1 MRYDKEAR
9 MIFKR
14 KAYDKLLEWKNNSK
28 GKTAL
33 LIEGARRIGKSTL
46 VEEFAKKNYKSY
58 IMIDFSIASKNVK
71 NIFENSL
78 SQLDIFFMLLSFEM
92 GVTLYQRDSLII
104 FDEVQKFPKAR
115 EAIKHLVKDGRYDYI
130 ETGSLISIKENVKD
144 ILIPSEEESL
154 TMYPMDFE
162 EFAEALGESML
173 IPYIRECFIQRIPLA
188 DSIHKKASFLFK
200 EYILV
205 GGMPQAVSSYVE
217 QRKQFE
223 ECDAQKRNILK
234 IYRNDILKIDNV
246 YQSKVL
252 SIFDQIPS
260 FLSSHEKR
268 VKINS
273 IGQNNNGIIYEETFF
288 WLADSMICNE
298 CFSCSDPNI
307 GLSLTESR
315 KFIKCYMGDTGLL
328 LAHAFDENIKNDIN
342 IYTSLLHDNLSVNKG
357 MLFENVIAQM
367 LTAKGHK
374 LYFYN
379 HFSEEKHRN
388 DIEIDFILS
397 SGNKIN
403 NKIIPIEVKS
413 SKNYTT
419 ISLIKFNEKYKDRIA
434 ESFIIHP
441 KNLLVREDGIIC
453 IPAYMTFCL

>member
-1 MRYDKEAR
+1 

-14 KAYDKLLEWKNNSK
+14 KAYNKLIEWKNKSR
-28 GKTAL
+28 GRTAM
-33 LIEGARRIGKSTL
+33 LIEGARRIGKSTI

-58 IMIDFSIASKNVK
+58 ALIDFSIASDRIKD
-71 NIFENSL
+71 IFENTL
-78 SQLDIFFMLLSFEM
+78 SNLDTFFMLISFET
-92 GVTLYQRDSLII
+92 GVPLYQRESLII
-104 FDEVQKFPKAR
+104 FDEVQKYPKAR

-154 TMYPMDFE
+154 IMYPMDFE

-173 IPYIRECFIQRIPLA
+173 ISYIKECFDKKVPLL

-205 GGMPQAVSSYVE
+205 GGMPQAVSAFVE
-217 QRKQFE
+217 QKKQFE
-223 ECDAQKRNILK
+223 ECDFQKRNILK
-234 IYRNDILKIDNV
+234 IYRNDILKIDNI
-246 YQSKVL
+246 YQAKVL

-268 VKINS
+268 VKISS
-273 IGQNNNGIIYEETFF
+273 IDPSNNGIAYEETFF

-298 CFSCSDPNI
+298 CFACSDPNV

-328 LAHAFDENIKNDIN
+328 LSHTFDENIKNNIN
-342 IYTSLLHDNLSVNKG
+342 IYTAILHDNLSINKG
-357 MLFENVIAQM
+357 MFFENAIAQM
-367 LTAKGHK
+367 LTANGHK

-379 HFSEEKHRN
+379 HFSKEKHRN
-388 DIEIDFILS
+388 DIEVDFIIS
-397 SGNKIN
+397 TGSRVN

-419 ISLIKFNEKYKDRIA
+419 SSLIKFKEKFHERIA
-434 ESFIIHP
+434 ESYIIHP
-441 KNLLVREDGIIC
+441 KNLLLREDGIIC

>member
-1 MRYDKEAR
+1 

-14 KAYDKLLEWKNNSK
+14 KAYTKLLEWKQKSN

-46 VEEFAKKNYKSY
+46 VEEFAKTNYKSY
-58 IMIDFSIASKNVK
+58 ILIDFSIATKAVK
-71 NIFENSL
+71 DIFENSL
-78 SQLDIFFMLLSFEM
+78 NNLDTFFMQLSFET
-92 GVTLYQRDSLII
+92 GISLSPRKSLII

-162 EFAEALGESML
+162 EFAEALGETML
-173 IPYIRECFIQRIPLA
+173 TSYIKECFEKKVPLL
-188 DSIHKKASFLFK
+188 DSIHKKATFLFK
-200 EYILV
+200 EYIIV
-205 GGMPQAVSSYVE
+205 GGMPKAVSAYIE
-217 QRKQFE
+217 QKKQFE
-223 ECDAQKRNILK
+223 KCDFEKRNILK
-234 IYRNDILKIDNV
+234 IYRNDILKIDNI

-268 VKINS
+268 VKISS
-273 IGQNNNGIIYEETFF
+273 IDPNNNAIAYEDTFF
-288 WLADSMICNE
+288 WLSDSMICNE
-298 CFSCSDPNI
+298 CFSCTDPNV

-328 LAHAFDENIKNDIN
+328 ITHTFNENISNDIN
-342 IYTSLLHDNLSVNKG
+342 IYSSLLHDKLSINKG
-357 MLFENVIAQM
+357 MFFENVIAQM
-367 LTAKGHK
+367 LTANGHK

-388 DIEIDFILS
+388 DIEIDFIIS
-397 SGNKIN
+397 SKNRIN
-403 NKIIPIEVKS
+403 PKIIPIEVKS

-419 ISLIKFNEKYKDRIA
+419 TSLIKFRNKFKERILD
-434 ESFIIHP
+434 SYIIHP
-441 KNLLVREDGIIC
+441 KNLSITKDGIVC
-453 IPAYMTFCL
+453 IPAYMAFCL

>member
-1 MRYDKEAR
+1 

-14 KAYDKLLEWKNNSK
+14 KAYNKLIEWKNKSR
-28 GKTAL
+28 GRTAM
-33 LIEGARRIGKSTL
+33 LIEGARRIGKSTI

-58 IMIDFSIASKNVK
+58 ALIDFSIASDRIKD
-71 NIFENSL
+71 IFENTL
-78 SQLDIFFMLLSFEM
+78 SNLDTFFMLISFET
-92 GVTLYQRDSLII
+92 GVPLYQRESLII
-104 FDEVQKFPKAR
+104 FDEVQKYPKAR

-154 TMYPMDFE
+154 IMYPMDFE

-173 IPYIRECFIQRIPLA
+173 ISYIKECFDKKIPLL

-205 GGMPQAVSSYVE
+205 GGMPQAVSAFVE
-217 QRKQFE
+217 QKKQFE
-223 ECDAQKRNILK
+223 ECDFQKRNILK
-234 IYRNDILKIDNV
+234 IYRNDILKIDNI
-246 YQSKVL
+246 YQAKVL

-268 VKINS
+268 VKISS
-273 IGQNNNGIIYEETFF
+273 IDPSNNGIAYEETFF

-298 CFSCSDPNI
+298 CFACSDPNV

-328 LAHAFDENIKNDIN
+328 LSHTFDENIKNNIN
-342 IYTSLLHDNLSVNKG
+342 IYTAILHDNLSINKG
-357 MLFENVIAQM
+357 MFFENAIAQM
-367 LTAKGHK
+367 LTANGHK

-379 HFSEEKHRN
+379 HFSKEKHRN
-388 DIEIDFILS
+388 DIEVDFIIS
-397 SGNKIN
+397 TGSRVN

-413 SKNYTT
+413 SRNYTT
-419 ISLIKFNEKYKDRIA
+419 SSLIKFKEKFHERIA
-434 ESFIIHP
+434 ESYIIHP
-441 KNLLVREDGIIC
+441 KNLSIRDDGIIC

>member
-1 MRYDKEAR
+1 

-14 KAYDKLLEWKNNSK
+14 KAYNKLIEWKKRSN
-28 GKTAL
+28 GRTAM
-33 LIEGARRIGKSTL
+33 LIEGARHIGKSTL
-46 VEEFAKKNYKSY
+46 VEEFAKNNYKSY
-58 IMIDFSIASKNVK
+58 ALIDFSIASDRIKD
-71 NIFENSL
+71 IFENTL
-78 SQLDIFFMLLSFEM
+78 SNLDTFFMLLSFET
-92 GVTLYQRDSLII
+92 GVSLYQRESLII

-130 ETGSLISIKENVKD
+130 ETGSLISIKENVKN

-162 EFAEALGESML
+162 EFAEALGESIL
-173 IPYIRECFIQRIPLA
+173 IPYIKECFDKKVPLL

-205 GGMPQAVSSYVE
+205 GGMPQVVLAFIE

-223 ECDAQKRNILK
+223 ECDFQKRNILK
-234 IYRNDILKIDNV
+234 IYRNDILKIDSI
-246 YQSKVL
+246 YQAKVL
-252 SIFDQIPS
+252 SIFNQIPS

-268 VKINS
+268 VRISS
-273 IGQNNNGIIYEETFF
+273 IDPNNNGIVYEETFF

-298 CFSCSDPNI
+298 CFACSNPNI
-307 GLSLTESR
+307 GLPLTESR

-328 LAHAFDENIKNDIN
+328 LAHTFDENIENDIN
-342 IYTSLLHDNLSVNKG
+342 IYTALLHDNFSVNKR
-357 MLFENVIAQM
+357 MFFENVIAQM
-367 LTAKGHK
+367 LTANGHK

-379 HFSEEKHRN
+379 HFSKEKHRN
-388 DIEIDFILS
+388 DIEIDFIIS
-397 SGNKIN
+397 TGNHVN

-413 SKNYTT
+413 TKKYTT
-419 ISLIKFNEKYKDRIA
+419 TSLIKFKEKFNERIA
-434 ESFIIHP
+434 ESYIIHP